1 MLFVYNIEEQIT
13 KTMLANHIKPVEYFS
28 LLNLDTLC
36 NILNDFID
44 DDRYDNWNYLS
55 SISET
60 IYEHIDY
67 LIKSDDSS
75 YLTTSDRLHTDELR
89 LIKEIIAFILFAKV
103 SGHKTSQIISQTID
117 DQYQEPVTD
126 LGSNL
131 RKFYVMVMN
140 SELFNVKQKFQ
151 IIYIELVVPQ
161 LVHFNCR
168 DNDLGFDVK
177 YAYKTPF
184 IQEKTSKMVTCGR
197 LHESTIIINHLN
209 TTVSRCNFIMLKIR
223 DEYIVLS
230 GWALYG
236 TFCIKREDKDAEQY
250 VGYQTLMRFHE
261 NETFIIGC
269 GDVNQYPETIT
280 FNPKT
285 CVVCLENKCQV
296 RGSCNHATMCES
308 CFTKYSADNIFT
320 TCPICRTVFENNT
333 LSMCVNTFTG

>member
-1 MLFVYNIEEQIT
+1 MLSNHT
-13 KTMLANHIKPVEYFS
+13 KPTEYFR
-28 LLNLDTLC
+28 LLNLNDLC
-36 NILNDFID
+36 NILDEFID
-44 DDRYDNWNYLS
+44 DNQYDDWNYLS

-67 LIKSDDSS
+67 LMNSDESS
-75 YLTTSDRLHTDELR
+75 YLTASNRLHADELY
-89 LIKEIIAFILFAKV
+89 LMKEIIAFILRAKV
-103 SGHKTSQIISQTID
+103 SGHKTSQIISQTLDDHID
-117 DQYQEPVTD
+117 ESPTD

-140 SELFNVKQKFQ
+140 SDLFNMEQKFQ
-151 IIYIELVVPQ
+151 IIRMELVVPQ

-168 DNDLGFDVK
+168 DLDYGFDLK

-197 LHESTIIINHLN
+197 LHESTIITNHLN

-236 TFCIKREDKDAEQY
+236 TFCVQREDKDAEQY
-250 VGYQTLMRFHE
+250 VGYQSLMRFHE
-261 NETFIIGC
+261 NETFVIGC
-269 GDVNQYPETIT
+269 GDVHQTPETIT

-285 CVVCLENKCQV
+285 CVICLENKCQV

-308 CFTKYSADNIFT
+308 CFDNYSADNIFT

-333 LSMCVNTFTG
+333 LSMCVNTFAR